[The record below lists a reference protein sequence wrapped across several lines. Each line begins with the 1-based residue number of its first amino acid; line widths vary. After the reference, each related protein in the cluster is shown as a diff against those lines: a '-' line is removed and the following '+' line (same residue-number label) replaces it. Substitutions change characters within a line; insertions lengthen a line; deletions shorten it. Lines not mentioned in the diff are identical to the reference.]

1 LRGKT
6 ETGGTGMKYSELE
19 GKVNEFYMTIK
30 IEDTAMYIQDE
41 GDDIALISIEN
52 QFVMDTDY
60 DAFWFLHSTVQNK
73 VLDWCYQ
80 ISKTPLEERD

>member
-1 LRGKT
+1 MR
-6 ETGGTGMKYSELE
+6 YSELE

-30 IEDTAMYIQDE
+30 IEDTMMYIQDE
-41 GDDIALISIEN
+41 GDYIAAISTEN

-60 DAFWFLHSTVQNK
+60 EAFWFLHSTVQNN

>member
-1 LRGKT
+1 
-6 ETGGTGMKYSELE
+6 MKYSELE

-30 IEDTAMYIQDE
+30 IEYTMMYIQDE
-41 GDDIALISIEN
+41 GDDIASISLEN

-60 DAFWFLHSTVQNK
+60 EAFWFLHSTVQNK
-73 VLDWCYQ
+73 VLDRCYQ

>member
-1 LRGKT
+1 
-6 ETGGTGMKYSELE
+6 
-19 GKVNEFYMTIK
+19 MTIK
-30 IEDTAMYIQDE
+30 IEYTMMYIQDE
-41 GDDIALISIEN
+41 GDDIASISIEN

-60 DAFWFLHSTVQNK
+60 AAFWFLHSTVQNK

>member
-1 LRGKT
+1 
-6 ETGGTGMKYSELE
+6 MKYSELE

-30 IEDTAMYIQDE
+30 IEDTTMYIQDE
-41 GDDIALISIEN
+41 GDTLALISIEN

-60 DAFWFLHSTVQNK
+60 EAFRFLHSTVQNK

>member
-1 LRGKT
+1 
-6 ETGGTGMKYSELE
+6 MKYSELE
-19 GKVNEFYMTIK
+19 GKVNECYMTIE
-30 IEDTAMYIQDE
+30 IEDAKVYIQDE
-41 GDDIALISIEN
+41 GNDIASISIEN

-60 DAFWFLHSTVQNK
+60 EAFWFLHSTVQND

>member
-1 LRGKT
+1 
-6 ETGGTGMKYSELE
+6 MKYSELE
-19 GKVNEFYMTIK
+19 GKVNEFYMTIE
-30 IEDTAMYIQDE
+30 IEYGKVYIQDE
-41 GDDIALISIEN
+41 GDDIASISIEN

-60 DAFWFLHSTVQNK
+60 EAFWFLHSTVQNK

>member
-1 LRGKT
+1 MVKGVKGFQKRHKH
-6 ETGGTGMKYSELE
+6 SEE
-19 GKVNEFYMTIK
+19 VKKKIGDAKV
-30 IEDTAMYIQDE
+30 YIQDE
-41 GDDIALISIEN
+41 GDDIASISIEN

-60 DAFWFLHSTVQNK
+60 EAFWFLHSTVQNK

>member
-1 LRGKT
+1 
-6 ETGGTGMKYSELE
+6 MKYSELE
-19 GKVNEFYMTIK
+19 GKVNEFHMTIE
-30 IEDTAMYIQDE
+30 IEDAKVYIQDE
-41 GDDIALISIEN
+41 GDDIASISIEN

-60 DAFWFLHSTVQNK
+60 EAFWFLHSTVQNN

>member
-1 LRGKT
+1 
-6 ETGGTGMKYSELE
+6 MKYSELE
-19 GKVNEFYMTIK
+19 GKANEFYMTVK
-30 IEDTAMYIQDE
+30 IEDTMMYIQDE

>member
-1 LRGKT
+1 
-6 ETGGTGMKYSELE
+6 MKYSELE
-19 GKVNEFYMTIK
+19 GKVNEFYMTIE
-30 IEDTAMYIQDE
+30 IEDGKVYIQDE
-41 GDDIALISIEN
+41 GYDIASISIEN

-60 DAFWFLHSTVQNK
+60 EAFWFLHSTVQNK

>member
-1 LRGKT
+1 MTLKP
-6 ETGGTGMKYSELE
+6 ETGGTRMKYSELE
-19 GKVNEFYMTIK
+19 GKVNEFYMTIE
-30 IEDTAMYIQDE
+30 IEDAKVYIQDE
-41 GDDIALISIEN
+41 GDDIASISIEN

-60 DAFWFLHSTVQNK
+60 EAFWFLHSTVQNK

>member
-1 LRGKT
+1 MDEKEPYFL
-6 ETGGTGMKYSELE
+6 
-19 GKVNEFYMTIK
+19 VEFAYLLIK
-30 IEDTAMYIQDE
+30 SSNASSSNL
-41 GDDIALISIEN
+41 DIASISIEN

-60 DAFWFLHSTVQNK
+60 AALWFLHSTVQNK

>member
-1 LRGKT
+1 
-6 ETGGTGMKYSELE
+6 MKYSELE
-19 GKVNEFYMTIK
+19 VKVHEFYMTIQ
-30 IEDTAMYIQDE
+30 IEDTTMYIQDE
-41 GDDIALISIEN
+41 GDDIASISIEN

-60 DAFWFLHSTVQNK
+60 EAFWFVHASVQNK